1 MNQPKPKV
9 PKEIQHAG
17 VEAVNTASNELFE
30 KWKPKTKLESV
41 AKWVSK
47 LIISLGIGITTN
59 NINKQ

>member
-17 VEAVNTASNELFE
+17 VEAVNTASNELFKE
-30 KWKPKTKLESV
+30 WKPKTTLGHI
-41 AKWVSK
+41 AKWFAK
-47 LIISLGIGITTN
+47 TALTIGIGITTK